1 MEVIMSGELTSLR
14 VFPEM
19 TVRELVLQYPQLR
32 AVLEKLNIDYCCGG
46 LHPLAKAAG
55 KAGLEWSQVLE
66 ALESGWAAAAS
77 TQLSVNWDKKPL
89 PELADHILAVHHSF
103 TRTQLQRLEPLLTKV
118 ARAHAD
124 HHGKMLAE
132 LRRVFDALAAELMP
146 HLEKEE
152 KVLFPA
158 IKQVVVIAEGDS
170 GCTACQHLALEAPIR
185 QMMLEHDNA
194 GQCLAEWRSLTGNY
208 QLPEDACMTFAA
220 LFEAMQELEA
230 DLHEHIHLENNILF
244 PKSLK
249 LAGTLPK

>member
-1 MEVIMSGELTSLR
+1 MNGKSKSLPI
-14 VFPEM
+14 FPEM

-32 AVLEKLNIDYCCGG
+32 AVLDKLNIDYCCGG
-46 LHPLAKAAG
+46 LHPLLKAAG

-66 ALESGWAAAAS
+66 ELENAWAVAAS
-77 TQLSVNWDKKPL
+77 SPPSVNWNLEPL
-89 PELADHILAVHHSF
+89 LELADHILDVHHSF
-103 TRTQLQRLEPLLTKV
+103 TRAQLQRLEPLLTKV
-118 ARAHAD
+118 AKAHAD

-132 LRRVFDALAAELMP
+132 LRRIFDSLAAELMP

-158 IKQVVVIAEGDS
+158 IKQVVAIAESDS
-170 GCTACQHLALEAPIR
+170 ACSACQRLALEAPIR
-185 QMMLEHDNA
+185 QMMFEHDNA
-194 GQCLAEWRSLTGNY
+194 GQCLADWRNLTGNY

-244 PKSLK
+244 PKSLQLESGLK
-249 LAGTLPK
+249 K